1 MTRTRGHFRIGTSGY
16 QYSHWKER
24 FYPPDLPQKA
34 WFGYYAEHFDTVE
47 INNTFYN
54 LPKASTFEQWQDSAP
69 SGFEYSLKFSR
80 YGSHMKRLK
89 DPAQTIPAFL
99 DVAEK
104 LGSSL
109 GPILVQLP
117 PRWHRDPGR
126 LEAFLAEAPDR
137 HRWVIEVRDPDWLHD
152 DIYEVLRSHR
162 TALCIHD
169 MIEDHPRVLTTDWT
183 YLRFH
188 GEHYT
193 GSYTSQFL
201 TAEADRIV
209 NELQDGCDV
218 YAYFNNDEE
227 GHAVHNALDLRRY
240 VEHRL

>member
-1 MTRTRGHFRIGTSGY
+1 MTRTRGHLRIGTSGY

-24 FYPPDLPQKA
+24 FYPADLPQKA

-69 SGFEYSLKFSR
+69 RGFEYSLKFSR

-109 GPILVQLP
+109 GPVLVQLP
-117 PRWHRDPGR
+117 PKWHRDPGR
-126 LEAFLAEAPDR
+126 LEEFLAEAPDR

-152 DIYEVLRSHR
+152 DIYEILRSHR

-169 MIEDHPRVLTTDWT
+169 MIEDHPRVLTTDWI

-240 VEHRL
+240 VEYRL